1 MIGDW
6 ANAAEGSPVGPPGFM
21 APVPLGMWS
30 HAKPAAL
37 FPNIDT
43 DQHMGDVLAFPV
55 MAVVPD
61 LPLAMGAA

>member
-1 MIGDW
+1 M
-6 ANAAEGSPVGPPGFM
+6 GPPGFM

>member
-1 MIGDW
+1 M
-6 ANAAEGSPVGPPGFM
+6 GPSGFM
-21 APVPLGMWS
+21 APEPLGLWS

-61 LPLAMGAA
+61 LPLATGAA